1 MVKAQ
6 VMIAR
11 LQWVQDAGRFC
22 QSDTRPTDH
31 RATPERECNPE
42 IITGHQ
48 QPKPAQ
54 GVPAM
59 LYGQI
64 VSKAL
69 ALLPAQITIREVPSN
84 GTAAFREKSGV
95 RNNAPLESR
104 QLPGSVEETLLA
116 VAGWSAGAEREGV

>member
-1 MVKAQ
+1 
-6 VMIAR
+6 
-11 LQWVQDAGRFC
+11 
-22 QSDTRPTDH
+22 
-31 RATPERECNPE
+31 
-42 IITGHQ
+42 
-48 QPKPAQ
+48 
-54 GVPAM
+54 M

-84 GTAAFREKSGV
+84 GTAVFREKSGV
-95 RNNAPLESR
+95 RNSAPLESR